1 MKEVHQVL
9 QICPVCISIIISVST
24 GRQLRIGLAV
34 QKISKRYLC
43 KRVLFHMLLRS
54 YWAETLC
61 HHVNLNMERGS
72 FTTEIVRQQRMWA
85 LLSSHLVRINV
96 LI

>member
-1 MKEVHQVL
+1 M
-9 QICPVCISIIISVST
+9 
-24 GRQLRIGLAV
+24 
-34 QKISKRYLC
+34 
-43 KRVLFHMLLRS
+43 MLRS
-54 YWAETLC
+54 YWAETLY